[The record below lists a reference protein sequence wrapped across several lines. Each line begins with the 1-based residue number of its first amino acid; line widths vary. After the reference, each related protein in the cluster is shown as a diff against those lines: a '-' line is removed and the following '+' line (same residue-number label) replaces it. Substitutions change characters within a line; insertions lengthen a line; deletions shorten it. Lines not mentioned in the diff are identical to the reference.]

1 MTRIG
6 TWLALLLVA
15 AASACHRLPEAGR
28 SGALAAD
35 TLPDSTSVP
44 SSWGNLVSVTVNP
57 ASTDVFQLW
66 FQDPAGKI
74 HLVVYD
80 IRNVRL
86 SPRAVVITRR

>member
-1 MTRIG
+1 MTRTG
-6 TWLALLLVA
+6 RWLALLLA
-15 AASACHRLPEAGR
+15 ATASACSRLPEAGR
-28 SGALAAD
+28 TGAFVVD

-57 ASTDVFQLW
+57 AFTDVFQLW
-66 FQDPAGKI
+66 FQDPGGRI

-80 IRNVRL
+80 NRRVRL